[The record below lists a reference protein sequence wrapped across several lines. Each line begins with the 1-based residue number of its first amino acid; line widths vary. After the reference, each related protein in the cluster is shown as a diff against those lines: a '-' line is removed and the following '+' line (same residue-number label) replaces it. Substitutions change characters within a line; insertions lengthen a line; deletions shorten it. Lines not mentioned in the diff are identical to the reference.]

1 MHFLASNVHLPEPN
15 CTAFLLVLKQFY
27 GREFCHT
34 VYLRD
39 SISLLRYQTEDD
51 SLPSYLANK
60 KDMKLDFE
68 QNPTVLKG
76 VKCLEQELNQ
86 GQTFLKQSK
95 RSKRNGSTGQ

>member
-1 MHFLASNVHLPEPN
+1 MCIFRSLTVNV
-15 CTAFLLVLKQFY
+15 AFLLVLKQFN

-95 RSKRNGSTGQ
+95 DLREMVQQVSRVFL